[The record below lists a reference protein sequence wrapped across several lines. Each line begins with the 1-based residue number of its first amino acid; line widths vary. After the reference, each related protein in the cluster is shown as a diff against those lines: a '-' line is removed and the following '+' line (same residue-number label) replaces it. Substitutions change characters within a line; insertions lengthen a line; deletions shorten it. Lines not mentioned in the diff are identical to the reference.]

1 MIIEIG
7 YTYQCDKN
15 SPVENGWTYFHV
27 RCDDVDKAKTKAKS
41 LWKKFLTELGWTKKA
56 KIVHI
61 EEIQNEK
68 NYMPDF
74 IIVSKSELPPA
85 RKRTS
90 RAQTQKKSSPR
101 KPRTPSTRRVSR
113 KT

>member
-1 MIIEIG
+1 MIIEVG
-7 YTYQCDKN
+7 YTYQYDKH

-56 KIVHI
+56 KITHI
-61 EEIQNEK
+61 EEIQNDK
-68 NYMPDF
+68 NYVPDF

-85 RKRTS
+85 RKRAS
-90 RAQTQKKSSPR
+90 RTQTQKKPSS
-101 KPRTPSTRRVSR
+101 RTPSTRRVSR